1 MHDRAALGPADLDD
15 DRLASLVAD
24 LWGLPA
30 VTLLSSRTERVA
42 YDVPSITTGSR
53 TWVSGVADG
62 GDGPRE
68 FRVFVKV
75 VQNWRRSPYFQ
86 FVPPELREWAASTV
100 PWQTEALAYRGD
112 LASALPQGLRMP
124 RALAV
129 VDLDEESRAI
139 WLEAIDTVDDDW
151 GRETYT
157 EAAFLLGRLAG
168 SADVR
173 EHADL
178 DPMPW
183 EIDHY
188 VRGRLQH
195 GVVQAVLADEPWQHP
210 AVAATF
216 EPPLRDRMR
225 ATTTRLDDLA
235 AEYRSLPFATA
246 HGDAAPGNL
255 LRVAGEP
262 GFVLID
268 FNFWRPQP
276 VGHDLGQLLVGDLQL
291 GKRGGDD
298 LAELDAAITDAYV
311 AGLRAEG
318 DQTPLEVV
326 RRGHAVSMHI
336 FSGIS
341 ALPVED
347 LDQPDSP
354 ELRAR
359 FEARAALATYSLD
372 LLESTAPRD

>member
-62 GDGPRE
+62 GDGPRD

-173 EHADL
+173 EHAEL

-183 EIDHY
+183 EIDPTSGAGSSTAWC
-188 VRGRLQH
+188 RPCSPTSPGSTPPSPRPSSPRCATGCAPPQPGSTTSLRNT
-195 GVVQAVLADEPWQHP
+195 AACRSPPPTATLRP
-210 AVAATF
+210 ATCCGWPASPASCSSTSTSGA
-216 EPPLRDRMR
+216 RSRW
-225 ATTTRLDDLA
+225 ATTWASSSSGTSSWASEVETTSPSWTR
-235 AEYRSLPFATA
+235 RSRTPTSPDSGPRVTRRPSRWSA
-246 HGDAAPGNL
+246 GD
-255 LRVAGEP
+255 
-262 GFVLID
+262 
-268 FNFWRPQP
+268 
-276 VGHDLGQLLVGDLQL
+276 
-291 GKRGGDD
+291 
-298 LAELDAAITDAYV
+298 
-311 AGLRAEG
+311 
-318 DQTPLEVV
+318 
-326 RRGHAVSMHI
+326 AVSMHI